1 MDTIAF
7 SRFTV
12 NSMVRDVL
20 GAKSTVACGS
30 LWGHVN
36 FIMSLVYILVIMCI
50 LSVMGDNQHI
60 VFQAKFRT
68 W

>member
-1 MDTIAF
+1 
-7 SRFTV
+7 
-12 NSMVRDVL
+12 MVRDVL

-50 LSVMGDNQHI
+50 LSVRGDNQHI

>member
-1 MDTIAF
+1 MDIVTF

-12 NSMVRDVL
+12 NGFAWFGDVL

-36 FIMSLVYILVIMCI
+36 LIMSLVYILVIMCI
-50 LSVMGDNQHI
+50 LSAMGDNQHV
-60 VFQAKFRT
+60 VF
-68 W
+68 